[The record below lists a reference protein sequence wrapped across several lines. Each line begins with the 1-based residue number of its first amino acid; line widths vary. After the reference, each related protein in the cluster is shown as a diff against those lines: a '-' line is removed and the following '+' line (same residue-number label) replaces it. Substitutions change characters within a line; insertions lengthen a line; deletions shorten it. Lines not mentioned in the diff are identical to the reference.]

1 MESLCVVV
9 PKKKAEP
16 IRLRLMEKG
25 VLRRNLQIK
34 SDAKNVFLPVTQRVD
49 LGYPVETSEF
59 KEIGEQITDYRIL
72 VDIPEDL
79 RPLLPSSY
87 DTIGTIAIV
96 KMASEVRPY
105 AGKIGRAIMTTQK
118 SIKTVC
124 ADSGVVDEF
133 RVRDV
138 EVVAG
143 EKSTETI
150 HKEYGLTFKVDV
162 SRAFFSPRLSTE
174 RQIVAKQVRPG
185 EIVID
190 MFSGIGPF
198 AIMIAKQ
205 SQPKIVYAI
214 DINPEAI
221 ELMKENI
228 ALNKATVVQPILGD
242 AGEVVPKL
250 EKVDR
255 IVMNL
260 PHSALNYIHEALIAL
275 KPEGVVHYYEIMDEV
290 QVQQRL
296 DQIADSARRE
306 GRIMKELARRKV
318 KSYSPSQVFYA
329 FDLQFL

>member
-1 MESLCVVV
+1 
-9 PKKKAEP
+9 
-16 IRLRLMEKG
+16 
-25 VLRRNLQIK
+25 
-34 SDAKNVFLPVTQRVD
+34 
-49 LGYPVETSEF
+49 
-59 KEIGEQITDYRIL
+59 
-72 VDIPEDL
+72 
-79 RPLLPSSY
+79 
-87 DTIGTIAIV
+87 
-96 KMASEVRPY
+96 
-105 AGKIGRAIMTTQK
+105 
-118 SIKTVC
+118 
-124 ADSGVVDEF
+124 
-133 RVRDV
+133 
-138 EVVAG
+138 
-143 EKSTETI
+143 
-150 HKEYGLTFKVDV
+150 
-162 SRAFFSPRLSTE
+162 
-174 RQIVAKQVRPG
+174 
-185 EIVID
+185 